1 MPRASYAGASA
12 QSALAVSG
20 VSWGIP
26 EAAQPLQMRSCRSSS
41 LVHWEPGVCPWVGA
55 GRGVGVRG
63 NNFVLRTVVRA
74 HTHTHMLTHAP
85 LHFFPEMQLNFAPSN
100 YWEYFP
106 VSSPEEDEKAAGMQ
120 EKFKSEE
127 EGSGCF
133 SLYMAVPCS
142 SGVLGVTPVS

>member
-1 MPRASYAGASA
+1 MCAHGWE
-12 QSALAVSG
+12 LGGGWVCG
-20 VSWGIP
+20 EIT
-26 EAAQPLQMRSCRSSS
+26 LSS
-41 LVHWEPGVCPWVGA
+41 
-55 GRGVGVRG
+55 
-63 NNFVLRTVVRA
+63 VLLCART